1 MDLQELSNLFR
12 QYGVHK
18 PYCQKEKVTAQNCP
32 CGFIQILLSLPINT
46 NQACGTLSIENPQ
59 EPRPEYKVILE
70 TGIDI

>member
-32 CGFIQILLSLPINT
+32 CGFVDVLVKLPVNT
-46 NQACGTLSIENPQ
+46 NAPCGTPSIDNPE
-59 EPRPEYKVILE
+59 EPRPPYTVPVGLPGK
-70 TGIDI
+70 